1 MDEREQKRLEQRIRE
16 RAYQL
21 WEQEG
26 RPEGRADVHWDE
38 ATELVAI
45 EENMR
50 FATHPVP
57 EPDSFGPSGEPIEPL
72 VAVENQGEFPTI
84 TDQGEEQSYPTRK
97 RRRA

>member
-1 MDEREQKRLEQRIRE
+1 MDDRERHQLEQRIRE
-16 RAYQL
+16 RAYRL

-45 EENMR
+45 EQNLR
-50 FATHPVP
+50 FTMQPPHP
-57 EPDSFGPSGEPIEPL
+57 ERFGPTGEPIEPL